1 METAEFFAQ
10 PYVFTLGNRNTQST
24 ENKHVIKR
32 KLAVAPQLPIGD
44 DVSLS
49 SRCRRQRAL

>member
-24 ENKHVIKR
+24 ETKHVIKR
-32 KLAVAPQLPIGD
+32 KL
-44 DVSLS
+44 
-49 SRCRRQRAL
+49 